1 MVTAIIIKINL
12 AEGLSCRAATRQ
24 IGRVGGATR
33 LFQSVVKTLDGF
45 WTAARRT
52 PIAVW
57 APD

>member
-1 MVTAIIIKINL
+1 MVTVIIIKINL

-33 LFQSVVKTLDGF
+33 LFQSVVKNLDGL
-45 WTAARRT
+45 WTAARRI
-52 PIAVW
+52 PIGVW